1 MAFLDNIDRIRK
13 TFQTK
18 DDIKPRMGELAVNDS
33 MYYSKYN
40 IRPYNPD
47 DLISRKGMQIIDRM
61 RTDDMIKAS
70 LTLKKFATLAPNFK
84 IIPASN
90 SDQDKDVAEF
100 ITYVMENMQG
110 SMNDALFQILSA
122 LDYGFSITELNY
134 QVYEEGK
141 YKDKVG
147 IKNLKTKKPHH
158 YSFHVDAFANIRKR
172 GLILTVDGLEKKL
185 PIDKFIIFSYQKEFG
200 NHYGTSDLRPAYRG
214 FWSKDAIIKFWNIY
228 LERFANPTVIGKY
241 RSNDPNSKTSLRN
254 ILDGLTAKTSITHRM
269 DEFDIDFLEPSRS
282 STDDFKTAINYYD
295 KSIARSI
302 LIPDRL
308 VAEGQF

>member
-1 MAFLDNIDRIRK
+1 MAFLDNI
-13 TFQTK
+13 TK
-18 DDIKPRMGELAVNDS
+18 IKKSFSTHKEDVKPKMGELAVNDS

-90 SDQDKDVAEF
+90 SEEDKDVAEF
-100 ITYVMENMQG
+100 VTYVMENMQG

-147 IKNLKTKKPHH
+147 IKNLKTIR
-158 YSFHVDAFANIRKR
+158 YFHCNKWF
-172 GLILTVDGLEKKL
+172 
-185 PIDKFIIFSYQKEFG
+185 
-200 NHYGTSDLRPAYRG
+200 
-214 FWSKDAIIKFWNIY
+214 
-228 LERFANPTVIGKY
+228 
-241 RSNDPNSKTSLRN
+241 
-254 ILDGLTAKTSITHRM
+254 
-269 DEFDIDFLEPSRS
+269 
-282 STDDFKTAINYYD
+282 
-295 KSIARSI
+295 
-302 LIPDRL
+302 
-308 VAEGQF
+308 